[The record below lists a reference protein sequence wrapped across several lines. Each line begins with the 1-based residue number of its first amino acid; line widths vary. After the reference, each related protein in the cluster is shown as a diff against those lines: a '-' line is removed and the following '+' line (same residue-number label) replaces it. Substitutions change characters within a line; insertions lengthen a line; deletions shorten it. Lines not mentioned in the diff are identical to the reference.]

1 MKEDMIAN
9 ASLFAELNDAQRD
22 LIACRITS
30 ETRRPGD
37 TIFNQGHPATALY
50 LVKTGRVRLINDQDA
65 VLATLGPGSVLG
77 EADVLVGRNYTLTT
91 EAATGVELYALSA
104 LDLAGLMAQDPQMG
118 RQLKQA
124 AGITDDQFTER
135 HLRRLT
141 LMNGLTREQISE
153 VATHLRPEQFAAGQ
167 AIYRRGEP
175 GEALHLIESGQVSVQ
190 ARTPGGA
197 IQSLGT
203 LGPGEFFGETSL
215 LTGEAHGTD
224 VVAQTDVVAWSLG
237 RTDFETLV
245 LRYPSLALNL
255 SRLLSQRLRENTERA
270 ITSVVVMPAPS
281 RAVYT
286 MPSEAQVQRTAD
298 VTGAVMGLGRA
309 ANTATS
315 WFGARSTGAKLRLI
329 AVILLLIWL
338 LGVVAPSA
346 IINLLSAS
354 AVAPQATSA
363 VVRAGI
369 RDRVVK
375 VAMAADLP
383 AQTTPTYT
391 PWPTETPIPTPTF
404 TPTPTPTNTPIP
416 TPTFTPT
423 PTPIPPTETPIPPTP
438 VPVRAVVQEAPALA
452 AAAAAPAKPS
462 VQFKLIE
469 MRRMTPCENRGK
481 HNVFIK
487 IVDAAGNP
495 VDGVILIQTPADQ
508 PGNVLDKMVSGTK
521 GPGLA
526 EFVLWKFAEYG
537 VYISQDG
544 VNPASSDI
552 ARPVHSNFTDEA
564 NCSDG
569 GGGNTL
575 FHNSFNLVFQKTF

>member
-1 MKEDMIAN
+1 MIAN
-9 ASLFAELNDAQRD
+9 APLFAELTDGQRD
-22 LIACRITS
+22 LIACRMTS
-30 ETRRPGD
+30 ETRRAGD
-37 TIFNQGHPATALY
+37 TVFAEGQTAAAMY
-50 LVKTGRVRLINDQDA
+50 LVNSGRVRLINDQYA

-77 EADVLVGRNYTLTT
+77 EADVLVGRNYTLSA
-91 EAATGVELYALSA
+91 EAATNVELFAFSA
-104 LDLAGLMAQDPQMG
+104 LDLAGLVAQDPQMG
-118 RQLKQA
+118 RLLKSA
-124 AGITDDQFTER
+124 AGVTDDQFTER

-141 LMNGLTREQISE
+141 LMNGLTREQVGE
-153 VATHLRPEQFAAGQ
+153 VASHLRPEQFAAGR

-175 GEALHLIESGQVSVQ
+175 GEALHLIESGQVSVE
-190 ARTPGGA
+190 ARMANGA
-197 IQSLGT
+197 IQTLGT

-270 ITSVVVMPAPS
+270 VTSVVMAPAP
-281 RAVYT
+281 APTAYT
-286 MPSEAQVQRTAD
+286 MPSEAQVRRTTD
-298 VTGAVMGLGRA
+298 VTGAVMGMGHA

-315 WFGARSTGAKLRLI
+315 WFGARSTGAKLRLV
-329 AVILLLIWL
+329 AVIILLIWL

-346 IINLLSAS
+346 ILSLLSANS
-354 AVAPQATSA
+354 VASQATSSVA
-363 VVRAGI
+363 RAGV

-383 AQTTPTYT
+383 VQATPVYT

-404 TPTPTPTNTPIP
+404 TPTPTPTNTPTP

-423 PTPIPPTETPIPPTP
+423 ATPIPPTATPIPPTP
-438 VPVRAVVQEAPALA
+438 VPAPIVVQEAPVVA

-462 VQFKLIE
+462 VQFKLVE

-495 VDGVILIQTPADQ
+495 VDGVILVQTPAGQ
-508 PGNVLDKMVSGTK
+508 PGNVLDKTVSGTK

-526 EFVLWKFAEYG
+526 EFVLWKGAEYG
-537 VYISQDG
+537 VYVSQDG

-552 ARPVHSNFTDEA
+552 AQPVHSNFTDEA
-564 NCSDG
+564 ACSEG